1 MFESSYSPIMARGL
15 TSGVDITRHPH
26 GRAHYRT
33 TEHGTRIVVVPARC
47 PTGLHVLT
55 NVGYRIYE
63 ADQTLHIDCQACDEA
78 GNDHGWS
85 LTING
90 QQAASAEFDDS
101 PYTELLKDL
110 ARGQ

>member
-1 MFESSYSPIMARGL
+1 MAPGL
-15 TSGVDITRHPH
+15 TSNVDTTRNPH

-33 TEHGTRIVVVPARC
+33 TEHGTHVVVVPTRC

-63 ADQTLHIDCQACDEA
+63 ADQTLHVDYQACDEA
-78 GNDHGWS
+78 GHDHGWS

-90 QQAASAEFDDS
+90 QQATSAEFDDG
-101 PYTELLKDL
+101 PYTELLMNL
-110 ARGQ
+110 TRRQ